1 MLYVVFSARVAIRL
15 EVYELSSFSYASF
28 VVANSCLYSSS
39 SDFKNS
45 FSYKTDAN
53 VASGC
58 WEGAAGMV
66 VVACVSASW

>member
-1 MLYVVFSARVAIRL
+1 MLSVVCSARVAIRL

-28 VVANSCLYSSS
+28 ALANSCLYASSS
-39 SDFKNS
+39 YFKNS
-45 FSYKTDAN
+45 FSCKTDAI
-53 VASGC
+53 VALGC